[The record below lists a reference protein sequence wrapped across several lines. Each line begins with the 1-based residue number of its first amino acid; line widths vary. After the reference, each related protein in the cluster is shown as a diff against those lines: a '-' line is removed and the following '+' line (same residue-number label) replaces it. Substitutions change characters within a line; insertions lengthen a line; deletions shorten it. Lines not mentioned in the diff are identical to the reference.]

1 MLREVE
7 AETRGERN
15 AMYQTR
21 RGEITGMGLLTVA
34 ESVADAFIQRGQLIL
49 HERALEEVIARAM
62 AGDDEP
68 ITDRRILDKFVE
80 QLSHPG
86 YI

>member
-7 AETRGERN
+7 AETRGERD

-21 RGEITGMGLLTVA
+21 RDEIKGTGLLTVA
-34 ESVADAFIQRGQLIL
+34 ESVVDAFIQRGQPIL
-49 HERALEEVIARAM
+49 HERALEEAIARAT

-68 ITDRRILDKFVE
+68 ITNRRILDKFVE
-80 QLSHPG
+80 QLSHLG